1 MGIIARNEEIR
12 EELDHY
18 IEKSGQANAGLLNIM
33 IDYAARIGEE
43 EQEVTDSPVK
53 KHKRLI
59 TKLEIV

>member
-33 IDYAARIGEE
+33 IDYAAKIGEE
-43 EQEVTDSPVK
+43 EQ
-53 KHKRLI
+53 
-59 TKLEIV
+59 